1 MRIPMDNMLLWI
13 ARRIP
18 RRLRYWAVI
27 VAAAEATCGKWSDTD
42 ASAITMMDVLKRVN
56 PDAV

>member
-1 MRIPMDNMLLWI
+1 MDNMLLWI

-42 ASAITMMDVLKRVN
+42 ASAVTMMDVLKRVN
-56 PDAV
+56 PDAI